1 MHLIGIYL
9 SLERLF
15 ICSFHLFPDKNRRY
29 ARIFENGFSQT
40 VTKHGLLFLHCLR
53 LCMCLDHHLFE
64 ESLNKNEKNIS
75 SLYTY
80 LPHVL

>member
-15 ICSFHLFPDKNRRY
+15 ICSFDLFPDKNRRY

-40 VTKHGLLFLHCLR
+40 WFAVSLLSTSLHV
-53 LCMCLDHHLFE
+53 FG
-64 ESLNKNEKNIS
+64 S
-75 SLYTY
+75 SSF
-80 LPHVL
+80 